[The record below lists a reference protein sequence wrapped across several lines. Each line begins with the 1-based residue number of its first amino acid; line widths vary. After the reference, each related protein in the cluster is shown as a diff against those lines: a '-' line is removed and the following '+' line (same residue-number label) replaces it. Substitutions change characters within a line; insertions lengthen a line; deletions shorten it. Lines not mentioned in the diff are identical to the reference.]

1 MANRINITQV
11 ENFNIHDKSTFAE
24 RWKKWNQSFE
34 FYLKVS
40 GIDSDN
46 KWEHYYFTAQDIF
59 MHLEDTGTTYKAAM
73 DTLDNHF
80 EPKKNFMFE
89 RHVFCQP
96 IQGTNRP

>member
-1 MANRINITQV
+1 
-11 ENFNIHDKSTFAE
+11 
-24 RWKKWNQSFE
+24 
-34 FYLKVS
+34 
-40 GIDSDN
+40 
-46 KWEHYYFTAQDIF
+46 

-89 RHVFCQP
+89 RHVFCQS